1 MFKKM
6 EIKFA
11 LFLLALVVSIFLTSG
26 IANAFCSKDPDDP
39 DYKPDCHGCC
49 YMWFGSEYCYECGDT
64 VERSCSLD
72 SDMVC
77 ATYGLILGGGRIQ
90 GKGHSITG
98 SGVDTGIYSL
108 NSDMG
113 AMQIRDLEIKNF
125 YEGIYLG
132 YETGDGQYS
141 VMDCNIH
148 NNGFAGIHLA
158 NSDIGKWML
167 SGCEVHEND
176 VGLFME
182 NLSLH
187 TESSAIHM
195 FGNRICNNLYSGIIC
210 QGAFN
215 CEGACEKLIDSNLVD
230 GNGEG
235 IRVEGDNWPIE
246 GFQATANT
254 GYGIY
259 ISGGNIDVRA
269 NTVGNNGGPGIHIG
283 EGSENI
289 TIEGNTACNQ
299 GIDIFVSSGC
309 SNISGDNNACENTEN
324 YNDEGTAGC
333 IYPCKGCIGNNTSLV
348 FRCGSLITES
358 CTFNDDIVRAEG
370 MGGHGFVIAT
380 DDITIDG
387 NDYCMDGVTR
397 NCIDGCGDGD
407 SGVWNYDHDNVTVKN
422 LGIKNFCNGIW
433 LAGVNSNLIDCCE
446 IHHNGDASIW
456 GSRNA
461 GIWQEDVSGT
471 TISNCQIYHSEAD
484 VNTMAPPGGHGIYL
498 CGGNDNLWTGN
509 EIYENKRCGIFFRC
523 APERT
528 EISHNHVH
536 DNSWSGIRAQCV
548 LCQDGTFKYNYCH
561 HNRDDYGCGGF
572 ESAGIFIGGMGGGG
586 ERANT
591 ACYNVCN
598 YNEGHGICWSRS
610 ASYGCMYENTC
621 CENTLEDVWISNYFV
636 ISGDG
641 NTCGTFHCGEGAIC
655 PGCAYACGD
664 QPGADFSAE
673 QTEPLTVLFTDL
685 STQGNQSDPIDSW
698 HWDFGDCSEPGTEQN
713 PTHLYAKAGIYN
725 VCLFVTD
732 DKECENTPCESG
744 YQFPCEGTEGR
755 RDAICKEVTVTGG
768 GEDADGDGV
777 PDSSDNCRL
786 TPNPLQEDT
795 DSDSYGNWCDC
806 DLDNDWVVGASD
818 YSSFCNAWQTPDPDA
833 DFDCDGVVGAS
844 DYGIFCARWLDETPF
859 E

>member
-6 EIKFA
+6 KIKPA
-11 LFLLALVVSIFLTSG
+11 LFMLALGVSIFLTSG

-39 DYKPDCHGCC
+39 EFKPDCHGCC
-49 YMWFGSEYCYECGDT
+49 YMWYGSEYCYECGDT

-77 ATYGLILGGGRIQ
+77 TTYGLILGGGSIR

-98 SGVDTGIYSL
+98 SGVDVGIYSL

-158 NSDIGKWML
+158 NSHIGKWML
-167 SGCEVHEND
+167 WGCEVHENG

-187 TESSAIHM
+187 TGSSAIYM
-195 FGNRICNNLYSGIIC
+195 SDNRICNNLNSGITC

-254 GYGIY
+254 GHGIY
-259 ISGGNIDVRA
+259 VSGKNIDVRA
-269 NTVGNNGGPGIHIG
+269 NTVGNNGGPGIHIE

-289 TIEGNTACNQ
+289 TIEGNTACNH

-309 SNISGDNNACENTEN
+309 SDISGDNNACENTGN
-324 YNDEGTAGC
+324 YNDEGAAGC
-333 IYPCKGCIGNNTSLV
+333 TYPCKGCIGNNTSLV

-370 MGGHGFVIAT
+370 IGSHGFVIAE

-387 NDYCMDGVTR
+387 NGYCMDGATK

-446 IHHNGDASIW
+446 IHHNGDASIQE
-456 GSRNA
+456 SRNA

-471 TISNCQIYHSEAD
+471 TISNCKIHHNEAN
-484 VNTMAPPGGHGIYL
+484 VNTTAPPGGHGIYL

-509 EIYENKRCGIFFRC
+509 EIYENKRCGIFFRG

-528 EISHNHVH
+528 EISHNNVH
-536 DNSWSGIRAQCV
+536 DNSWSGIRAQCI

-586 ERANT
+586 EGANT
-591 ACYNVCN
+591 ACHNVCN
-598 YNEGHGICWSRS
+598 YNEGYGICWSRS
-610 ASYGCMYENTC
+610 ANYGCMYENTC
-621 CENTLEDVWISNYFV
+621 YKNTLDVWISNYFV

-641 NTCGTFHCGEGAIC
+641 NTCGTFHCGEGATC

-673 QTEPLTVLFTDL
+673 QTEPLTVSFADL

-698 HWDFGDCSEPGTEQN
+698 RWDFGDCSEPGTEQN

-725 VCLFVTD
+725 VCLSVTD

-755 RDAICKEVTVTGG
+755 RDAVCQQVTVT
-768 GEDADGDGV
+768 EDPCAK
-777 PDSSDNCRL
+777 
-786 TPNPLQEDT
+786 
-795 DSDSYGNWCDC
+795 C
-806 DLDNDWVVGASD
+806 DLND
-818 YSSFCNAWQTPDPDA
+818 
-833 DFDCDGVVGAS
+833 DGVVNLADLRIFKSHWRTQDSES
-844 DYGIFCARWLDETPF
+844 DFNGDGKVDRKDYRIFRDCYGWSAAAPA
-859 E
+859 